1 MRLRYGD
8 NNHIISYVMIKI
20 RQYTAISVIVNIVY
34 IVDDRDPSILQRS
47 TINNCNCNKT
57 KGVWD
62 TTINSRVVSYIM
74 PTLNDIG
81 QRSLP
86 SQILYPPRLVVGWS
100 HTKYLLGLRHL
111 ENYEHAEIYIYGIFL
126 EVSKIFQ
133 NSMFFGSKFT
143 DEVYHQQ
150 RKTSTKLSRPL
161 PKTDMLNLDF

>member
-1 MRLRYGD
+1 MQYKQRAIYKIQPYRLHNTYQRHRSLQLPSYVIETTYELCVWD
-8 NNHIISYVMIKI
+8 TATTIILYLTVMIKI

-100 HTKYLLGLRHL
+100 HTIVFVGFEALRKL
-111 ENYEHAEIYIYGIFL
+111 WACTQRYM
-126 EVSKIFQ
+126 VSF
-133 NSMFFGSKFT
+133 
-143 DEVYHQQ
+143 
-150 RKTSTKLSRPL
+150 
-161 PKTDMLNLDF
+161 